1 MIVAQEKTGCCKEL
15 PGRVSRPRKIR
26 RNKPVPGSSKL
37 ALTGMVAAFFLV
49 GMLITYYYSQ
59 VLALGYQIGRLE
71 QKIAVLRVEN
81 NNIDGE
87 VQRLVSLESIES
99 MAVNKLGMVKPA
111 SNDVL
116 VVAVAGKKPQ
126 TSASDTKAVEVASI
140 SPAEKE
146 KSPLIRAFT
155 ELVNR
160 LENKIWLGRGL
171 GSETEEGTNANN
183 KLTDSEKNNR
193 TVSFRDGSTP
203 HADFS
208 SCMASAC

>member
-1 MIVAQEKTGCCKEL
+1 
-15 PGRVSRPRKIR
+15 
-26 RNKPVPGSSKL
+26 
-37 ALTGMVAAFFLV
+37 MVVAFFLV

-59 VLALGYQIGRLE
+59 VLSLGYQIGRLE
-71 QKIAVLRVEN
+71 QQLAVLRVEN

-87 VQRLVSLESIES
+87 IQRLVSLESIES

-126 TSASDTKAVEVASI
+126 TSASDTKTVEVVSI

-183 KLTDSEKNNR
+183 KHTDSEKNYR
-193 TVSFRDGSTP
+193 TLSYRNNGAFYPDI
-203 HADFS
+203 S
-208 SCMASAC
+208 SRLASAC